1 MFKDNKLRLLMT
13 LVGWTRLG
21 EAHDP
26 DASWII
32 PSSLTWTDLQE
43 AIDLIRKYEFAPP
56 TYEDGK
62 GPEDLLR
69 SKASAA
75 RRSTRRVDF
84 DDDDGNEDIANA
96 EEEDHGE
103 YAHDAPTGRKPD
115 GERKKLKRR
124 QRARTPVE
132 LDDEE
137 KDRRAAARR
146 KKELERLAKEK
157 STMFVHDSDDEDDAE
172 RDAEFFAREEALR
185 KEMTKAF
192 GKSLVLATV
201 EPAVPKK
208 RKAEE
213 SAPNSKRRKTP
224 PKRKAP
230 FADSDDES
238 DEDMDDVASV
248 SSRALPTTEA
258 RDVQVDSEDE
268 AIDTSTS
275 SQHGN
280 GVHESDERTPIKP
293 TALTATKNQDVTMAD
308 SDDDDD
314 EDEDVP
320 VVRRPMARNTRAGFI
335 IDSDSE

>member
-13 LVGWTRLG
+13 LVGWSRLG

-32 PSSLTWTDLQE
+32 PSAFTSTDLQQ
-43 AIDLIRKYEFAPP
+43 AIDIIRKYEFAPP
-56 TYEDGK
+56 TYDDGK
-62 GPEDLLR
+62 GPEDLIR

-84 DDDDGNEDIANA
+84 DDDDNEGIDND
-96 EEEDHGE
+96 EVEDHGE
-103 YAHDAPTGRKPD
+103 YGADAPTARKPD

-146 KKELERLAKEK
+146 KKELEKLAKEK

-192 GKSLVLATV
+192 GKSLILATI

-208 RKAEE
+208 RKAED
-213 SAPNSKRRKTP
+213 STSRSKRRKTP

-230 FADSDDES
+230 FADSDDET
-238 DEDMDDVASV
+238 DEDVDDAVSA
-248 SSRALPTTEA
+248 SSRALSTEA
-258 RDVQVDSEDE
+258 RDVLPVESEDE
-268 AIDTSTS
+268 ATDTPLS
-275 SQHGN
+275 SQHVN
-280 GVHESDERTPIKP
+280 GVRESDEDTPMRPIASS
-293 TALTATKNQDVTMAD
+293 ALRNSDVAMAD
-308 SDDDDD
+308 GDNDTD

-320 VVRRPMARNTRAGFI
+320 VIRRPMVRNTRAGFI